1 MNEFEKIA
9 KVYNRLKDQESKDI
23 FDLHIKM
30 NLKPDMRW
38 KMPMSFLHGDISL
51 SFFDEWYQDKK
62 RKDIVVYGGGTVGAY
77 TVELLMAANKEVRYV
92 CETNP
97 QADYLILSNGVKIP
111 IIDLDSLTKLNNV
124 IVVIGSIL
132 YTQDIYELCLYRG
145 IRQDSIF
152 YPPRR
157 FLLGYDK
164 NQYFDF
170 FKPNQNEI
178 FVDVGAYDGSSSLG
192 FVDWCNGLYDGIY
205 IFEPNRK
212 NINFI
217 KNLLENNGVTN
228 HKIIAKGAWDKDAE
242 LSFVVD
248 DYNAG
253 ASKIDER
260 AKGIATVPVTSIDN
274 ALSGKRITFIK
285 MDIEGSE
292 YQALWGAK
300 DTIKHWHPRLAI
312 SVYHKQDDFYE
323 IPNLLLSIDDT
334 YNIAFRVYT
343 SDVEDVIMYAW

>member
-1 MNEFEKIA
+1 
-9 KVYNRLKDQESKDI
+9 
-23 FDLHIKM
+23 
-30 NLKPDMRW
+30 
-38 KMPMSFLHGDISL
+38 MST
-51 SFFDEWYQDKK
+51 
-62 RKDIVVYGGGTVGAY
+62 GGTVGTY
-77 TVELLMAANKEVRYV
+77 TVELLMAAKKEVRYV

-97 QADYLILSNGVKIP
+97 KNDYLIASNSVKIP
-111 IIDLDSLTKLNNV
+111 IIDLDSLTKLNDV

-145 IRQDSIF
+145 ISQDSIF

-170 FKPNQNEI
+170 FNPNQNEI
-178 FVDVGAYDGSSSLG
+178 FVDVGAYDGGSSLG
-192 FVDWCNGLYDGIY
+192 FIDWCNGLYDGIY

-212 NINFI
+212 NIDSI
-217 KNLLENNGVTN
+217 ESLLEKQDVTN
-228 HKIIAKGAWDKDAE
+228 LQIIDKGAWNKEAE
-242 LSFVVD
+242 LSFIVD
-248 DYNAG
+248 NYNAG
-253 ASKIDER
+253 ASRIDER
-260 AKGIATVPVTSIDN
+260 VKGIATVPVTSIDN
-274 ALSGKRITFIK
+274 VLSGKRITFIK

-292 YQALWGAK
+292 YQALQGAK
-300 DTIKHWHPRLAI
+300 ETIKHWHPRLAI